1 METMENTKKG
11 NVENDTKEKTYED
24 NTKTIIPDGGWGWIV
39 CLACLFANFACGG
52 PALAYGIILPELKK
66 YFKEGVFIISL
77 IGSVLSTIGFAVAP
91 IAAILMNKLSLR
103 TVYILGSVW
112 FSLSVLAS
120 SFSTSPYVL
129 LITYGII
136 AGIGSGLQQLP
147 ATIGCNYYF
156 EKKRALANGIA
167 KTGISLSIFVYP
179 PMTDLVLEKFDW
191 KAVMYLYASIISLG
205 IFLGA
210 MIKPL
215 NSKNRDQEAQFDKA
229 SIEQKSSTNQDKS
242 KSIIEK
248 SPWYHPSIW
257 LFTMHRMLGNMTFR
271 LFMMFIPILLIDLGF
286 TLTQASLIVMVSGIT
301 NTISR
306 VISGSIMDHRRINN
320 FILISTGLIIQ
331 AILLCIYP
339 FCNKFIILIILS
351 GIGGFLIAPFHIGMA
366 IVLGE
371 LLPIE
376 KVASVSGLMSLAQG
390 MGNLVG
396 PPLAGYIYDHS
407 GDHSIIFY
415 IVATGY
421 ILSAISCWLAGY
433 LYKRR
438 KI

>member
-1 METMENTKKG
+1 MDYNKK
-11 NVENDTKEKTYED
+11 NDNEQDIKEKRYED
-24 NTKTIIPDGGWGWIV
+24 DTRTVLPDGGWGWIV

-52 PALAYGIILPELKK
+52 PALAYGIILPELKE
-66 YFKEGVFIISL
+66 YFKEGVFIMSL

-129 LITYGII
+129 LITYGVI

-191 KAVMYLYASIISLG
+191 KVVMYLYASIISIG

-215 NSKNRDQEAQFDKA
+215 DSKNKDNDAQFDKV
-229 SIEQKSSTNQDKS
+229 SFEQMSTVNLDNCEL
-242 KSIIEK
+242 IIEK

-271 LFMMFIPILLIDLGF
+271 LFMMFIPILLIDSGF
-286 TLTQASLIVMVSGIT
+286 TLKQASLIVMVSGIT

-306 VISGSIMDHRRINN
+306 VISGSIMDHQRINN

-339 FCNKFIILIILS
+339 FCNNFIILMILS
-351 GIGGFLIAPFHIGMA
+351 GIGGFIIAPFHIGMA

-390 MGNLVG
+390 IGNLVG

-407 GDHSIIFY
+407 DDHSIIFY

-421 ILSAISCWLAGY
+421 ILSAITCWLAGY
-433 LYKRR
+433 LYKKR